1 MNSKARKTGSDLP
14 PSREIEED
22 LTILHSRSVA
32 DVTRIQSDLLGT
44 DARVADLFLRFV
56 LETAEARDEPSRLLS
71 KISEFTFQA
80 FPVATHL
87 ALVTRNPSDGEMW
100 PLIAESRDG
109 EEPNVVLSGTL
120 MNRVMNEGISL
131 IFARSESTNS
141 GIKTA
146 ICAPLSSPEST
157 FGVMQLDIRGKKKG
171 TFATKDVDRIAVFAH
186 HVALVL
192 DNHRLY
198 LEQRQA
204 FESTINALVHSLSLK
219 DSDTA
224 SHSVRVRDVSVHL
237 GKALEL
243 TETQLETLKV
253 AALLHDLGKH
263 GIRDEVLLKP
273 GKLSQPEREEMSQH
287 SELTQTILDKITFPG
302 RLKDVPMLA
311 AYHHE
316 KIDGSGPYKLA
327 GDAIPIQSRIIA
339 VADVFDALVSA
350 RVYKKPLP
358 PEQALTILG
367 QGRNLEFDPLVIDT
381 LKSLLSNIMA
391 AVYGQDNEEADL
403 AA

>member
-1 MNSKARKTGSDLP
+1 
-14 PSREIEED
+14 
-22 LTILHSRSVA
+22 
-32 DVTRIQSDLLGT
+32 
-44 DARVADLFLRFV
+44 
-56 LETAEARDEPSRLLS
+56 
-71 KISEFTFQA
+71 
-80 FPVATHL
+80 
-87 ALVTRNPSDGEMW
+87 
-100 PLIAESRDG
+100 
-109 EEPNVVLSGTL
+109 
-120 MNRVMNEGISL
+120 
-131 IFARSESTNS
+131 
-141 GIKTA
+141 
-146 ICAPLSSPEST
+146 
-157 FGVMQLDIRGKKKG
+157 MQLDVRGKKRG

-204 FESTINALVHSLSLK
+204 FESTISALVHSLSLK
-219 DSDTA
+219 DADTA
-224 SHSVRVRDVSVHL
+224 NHSVRVRDVSVHL

-243 TETQLETLKV
+243 TEAQIDTLRV

-273 GKLSQPEREEMSQH
+273 GRLSQPEREEMSEH

-302 RLKDVPMLA
+302 HMKDVPILA

-316 KIDGSGPYKLA
+316 KMDGSGPYKLA

-358 PEQALTILG
+358 PEQALTILD
-367 QGRNLEFDPLVIDT
+367 QGRNLEFDPLIIDT

-391 AVYGQDNEEADL
+391 AVYGQDDEEADL